1 VKLREEEKLME
12 ERIRREAYG
21 EADGSQEISAVFP
34 IKHGRKILR
43 KIGGFQGAAR
53 CQTTASCNSAS
64 INGYDRD
71 SNSTILP

>member
-34 IKHGRKILR
+34 IKHGRKI
-43 KIGGFQGAAR
+43 
-53 CQTTASCNSAS
+53 
-64 INGYDRD
+64 
-71 SNSTILP
+71 